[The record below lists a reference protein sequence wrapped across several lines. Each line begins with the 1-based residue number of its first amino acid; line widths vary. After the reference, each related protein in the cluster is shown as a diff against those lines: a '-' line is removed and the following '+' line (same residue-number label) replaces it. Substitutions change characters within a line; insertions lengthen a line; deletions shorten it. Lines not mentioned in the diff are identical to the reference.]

1 MTGTARPRFVTV
13 ALDVDS
19 TLCGVEGIDWL
30 ANRRGADVA
39 AAVARETDMAMRG
52 EVRLESVYANRLA
65 AVRPSAEDVKALSEV
80 YIATLAPGAEEALDD
95 WRNAGVNVLLLS
107 GGIRGAILPV
117 ARMLGL
123 PEGSVNAVEIQ
134 FDSSGQYRDFDHS
147 SALATAIGKRDV
159 LARLQ
164 PGHPMLAVGDGH
176 TDIAMRDVA
185 DAFAAFT
192 GFAERPAVVRQ
203 ADYVVKSF
211 DELSTIV
218 LGN

>member
-1 MTGTARPRFVTV
+1 MRATRPRFVTV

-30 ANRRGADVA
+30 AQRRGADVA
-39 AAVARETDMAMRG
+39 AKVALETDMAMRG
-52 EVRLESVYANRLA
+52 EIPLESVYGNRLA

-80 YIATLAPGAEEALDD
+80 YLATLAPGAQDALGE
-95 WRNAGVNVLLLS
+95 WRSAGVNVVLLS

-117 ARMLGL
+117 AALLGL
-123 PEGSVNAVEIQ
+123 PEGSVNAVEVQ
-134 FDSSGQYRDFDHS
+134 FDSSGQYLDFDHS
-147 SALATAIGKRDV
+147 SALSTAMGKRDV
-159 LARLQ
+159 LARLH
-164 PGHPMLAVGDGH
+164 PAHPMLAVGDGS
-176 TDIAMRDVA
+176 TDIAMREVA

-211 DELSTIV
+211 NELSSIV

>member
-1 MTGTARPRFVTV
+1 MRAARPRFTTV

-30 ANRRGADVA
+30 ANSRGSDVA
-39 AAVARETDMAMRG
+39 AKVALETDMAMRG
-52 EVRLESVYANRLA
+52 EIPLESVYANRLA

-80 YIATLAPGAEEALDD
+80 YLATLAPGASAALSE

-117 ARMLGL
+117 AAMLGL
-123 PEGSVNAVEIQ
+123 PEGSVNAVEVQ
-134 FDSSGQYRDFDHS
+134 FDLSGHYDDFDHS
-147 SALATAIGKRDV
+147 SALATAMGKRDV

-164 PGHPMLAVGDGH
+164 PEHPLLAVGDGS
-176 TDIAMRDVA
+176 TDIAMREVA

-192 GFAERPAVVRQ
+192 GFAARPPVLRH

-211 DELSTIV
+211 DELSSIV
-218 LGN
+218 LGD